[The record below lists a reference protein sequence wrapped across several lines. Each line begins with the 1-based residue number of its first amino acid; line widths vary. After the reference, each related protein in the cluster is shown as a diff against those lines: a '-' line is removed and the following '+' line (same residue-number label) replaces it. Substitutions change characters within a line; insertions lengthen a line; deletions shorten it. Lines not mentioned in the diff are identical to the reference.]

1 MSQLDLAQ
9 GFEAHRPHLRGVA
22 YRMLGSLSDA
32 DDAVQEA
39 WLRLHRADNEHV
51 TNLVG
56 WLTTVV
62 ARVALDML
70 RARKSRRED
79 PLEVGLPDP
88 VVAGV
93 NTMVGADPEQ
103 SAVVADS
110 VSLALLVVLETLSP
124 SERLVFVLHD
134 LFAVPFDEIG
144 SIVDRSP
151 AAAKQLA
158 SRARSRVRGQVPA
171 VPPADPGQHR
181 QVVAAFLA
189 ATREGDLDGLLAVL
203 DPAVTLRV
211 DRAVTSEGEPRVV
224 VFEGARTVAAQALT
238 FARFAQ
244 FTRPAT
250 VNGAPGLIAVVN
262 GELISVQGITV
273 HHGLITEIDLHADRA
288 RLRAFGAGSSSP
300 GWRSSREPH
309 IAGYRRPRRDEQ
321 PKGSIS

>member
-1 MSQLDLAQ
+1 MSGPQLELARC
-9 GFEAHRPHLRGVA
+9 FDSHRPHLRGVA

-32 DDAVQEA
+32 DDAVQET
-39 WLRLHRADNEHV
+39 WLRLSRADTTRV
-51 TNLVG
+51 TNMGG
-56 WLTTVV
+56 WLTTVI

-70 RARKSRRED
+70 RVRKSRRED

-93 NTMVGADPEQ
+93 NDTAGDDPAQ
-103 SAVVADS
+103 AAVLADS

-144 SIVDRSP
+144 RIVERSP

-158 SRARSRVRGQVPA
+158 SRARNRVRGQAPVA
-171 VPPADPGQHR
+171 ESSDPGRHR
-181 QVVAAFLA
+181 EVVAAFLA
-189 ATREGDLDGLLAVL
+189 ATRAGDLDGLLAVL

-211 DRAVTSEGEPRVV
+211 DRATTAEGETRVL

-238 FARFAQ
+238 FARFAR

-250 VNGAPGLIAVVN
+250 VNGAPGLVAVVD
-262 GELISVQGITV
+262 GELFSVQGITV
-273 HHGLITEIDLHADRA
+273 HDGRITDIDLHADRS
-288 RLRAFGAGSSSP
+288 RLRGLGVT
-300 GWRSSREPH
+300 
-309 IAGYRRPRRDEQ
+309 
-321 PKGSIS
+321 